1 MMYYVDDILT
11 FLPSYCLLFNFA
23 VLKANLIRMDSPSL
37 FGGEI
42 KQLALEA
49 EMQTNNRLRFKVNT
63 DTVCKSAAYRYI

>member
-1 MMYYVDDILT
+1 MDDILT
-11 FLPSYCLLFNFA
+11 FLPCYCHLFNFA
-23 VLKANLIRMDSPSL
+23 VLKANLLRMDSPSL

-63 DTVCKSAAYRYI
+63 DTVSKSATYGYI